1 MGLFLQMIYIS
12 SFCSLIIFFG
22 WAANKFLG
30 KWYQPAWRYYLWMI
44 LGLRLLIPADFSVE
58 QAPIRLQTA
67 EIHAGTEI
75 SSIVGKEAGNSA
87 AFWYAGKTVWICVF
101 FCVLLYFVIKG
112 NGDS

>member
-1 MGLFLQMIYIS
+1 
-12 SFCSLIIFFG
+12 
-22 WAANKFLG
+22 
-30 KWYQPAWRYYLWMI
+30 MI

-87 AFWYAGKTVWICVF
+87 AFWYAGENSMDL
-101 FCVLLYFVIKG
+101 CVLLCTPVFCILLSKAMETVEAFFSSRIGSGYTEFVEG
-112 NGDS
+112 YVE